1 MESKHTFESV
11 CDSGFG
17 SGKNCSYTPT
27 LPSVSQGGTEG
38 PFQEL
43 IQELKLEIQGL
54 TKMVKSLHL
63 EMQMLKE
70 VKQCQPNCQCS
81 LRPSIVPPIDH
92 GIPKVV
98 PSNTQRPSSPG
109 TQMKG
114 FPNIQPPSRPGIQAT
129 TTCTYAVSDSH
140 TVMSHPTQKAEIFGK
155 KLVFPKFENF
165 VSFNQYVLSL
175 NSHVDALLDM
185 GHTDKKVSEE
195 LYQFLAQSQHS
206 AQFLHQI
213 KGRGRGTKLNSSAIL
228 SALQESEMG
237 TALNSPEERFK
248 KLRKVKRESL
258 GSFLIRCEQYSQ
270 DVPFFAKNPD
280 VQCWQIKM
288 QFLKGARIPQS
299 MHDLLLP
306 YASLSEFLLAC
317 KRLLQEVPIGRRP
330 GQQSFHQH
338 RTKGIRTGLGSP
350 CHFRNLSPV
359 LDQHYSNPHNYGHH
373 DGDQIPSKFPSLMSL
388 SPILLST

>member
-175 NSHVDALLDM
+175 NSHVDALLGM

-213 KGRGRGTKLNSSAIL
+213 KGRGRGTKLDCSTIL
-228 SALQESEMG
+228 SALQGSEMG
-237 TALNSPEERFK
+237 NALNSPEERFK

-270 DVPFFAKNPD
+270 DVPFFANNPD

-299 MHDLLLP
+299 MHDSLLP
-306 YASLSEFLLAC
+306 YANLSEFLLAC
-317 KRLLQEVPIGRRP
+317 KRLLQEVPMGRGP
-330 GQQSFHQH
+330 EKTSFPQH
-338 RTKGIRTGLGSP
+338 FIKGNRTRLVS
-350 CHFRNLSPV
+350 CSNFRKSSPV
-359 LDQHYSNPHNYGHH
+359 PDPLCSNSRYHGHYDDDQT
-373 DGDQIPSKFPSLMSL
+373 PSKFPSLMSL
-388 SPILLST
+388 GPVMASA

>member
-1 MESKHTFESV
+1 M
-11 CDSGFG
+11 
-17 SGKNCSYTPT
+17 
-27 LPSVSQGGTEG
+27 
-38 PFQEL
+38 
-43 IQELKLEIQGL
+43 
-54 TKMVKSLHL
+54 
-63 EMQMLKE
+63 
-70 VKQCQPNCQCS
+70 
-81 LRPSIVPPIDH
+81 
-92 GIPKVV
+92 
-98 PSNTQRPSSPG
+98 
-109 TQMKG
+109 G
-114 FPNIQPPSRPGIQAT
+114 FPNIQPPSTP
-129 TTCTYAVSDSH
+129 VSVSH
-140 TVMSHPTQKAEIFGK
+140 TVMSHPTPKAEIFDK

-175 NSHVDALLDM
+175 NSHVDALLGM

-213 KGRGRGTKLNSSAIL
+213 KGRGRGTKLNSSTIL

-359 LDQHYSNPHNYGHH
+359 LDQHYSNPYNYGHH
-373 DGDQIPSKFPSLMSL
+373 DGDQILSKFPSLMSL